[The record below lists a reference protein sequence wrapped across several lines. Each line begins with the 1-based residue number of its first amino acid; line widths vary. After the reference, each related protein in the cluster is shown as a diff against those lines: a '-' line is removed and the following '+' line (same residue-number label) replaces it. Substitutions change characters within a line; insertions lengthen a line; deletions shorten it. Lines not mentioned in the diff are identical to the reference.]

1 MAVPAIVIAS
11 FWRKPAL
18 SSTSQK
24 TQTTM
29 TESALRRSGRERKQV
44 ESVYS
49 DAQKEVAAEKKK
61 KKRAASR
68 GSSR

>member
-1 MAVPAIVIAS
+1 LEI
-11 FWRKPAL
+11 KPAHTAL
-18 SSTSQK
+18 LRRHN
-24 TQTTM
+24 TTM

-61 KKRAASR
+61 KRAASR

>member
-1 MAVPAIVIAS
+1 
-11 FWRKPAL
+11 
-18 SSTSQK
+18 
-24 TQTTM
+24 M